1 MPLAPPDRWRLWTR
15 GWVGLGV
22 PTMPKILYF
31 VPEDWAFVSHFRPMA
46 QAAVECGLDV
56 VIATRVHQ
64 HAEAIVRQGYKLVPL
79 ESRRG
84 SLNPLALLKGISEMV
99 RIIRIEQPTIVHC
112 VSLPM
117 AVLGGLAARL
127 VRRRQ
132 IVLALT
138 GLGYVWV
145 ESGPIAA
152 IVRVLVRRI
161 ISHLVRHPGTVC
173 VFENAEAPR
182 EFGLAPSDPKVVLV
196 GGAGVDPQAFQCGPA
211 PPAPP
216 VKIALLARMIRPKG
230 IAEAVAAVRRARERG
245 AAVELHLYGAPD
257 PSNRTSYA
265 EADLRRW
272 ASDPGIHWHG
282 ATDDVARVYR
292 DHHIAMLL
300 SVREGLPKSLVEAAA
315 AGRPIVA
322 TDVPGCREVV
332 RQGREGYLVPF
343 GDVDAAA
350 RALVELAGDQALRLR
365 LGAAANARFRE
376 RFTIAAVKAVFT
388 DLYRSLLARPGRKGE
403 TEASANPAAAL
414 PIQD

>member
-1 MPLAPPDRWRLWTR
+1 
-15 GWVGLGV
+15 
-22 PTMPKILYF
+22 MPKILYF

-46 QAAVECGLDV
+46 EAAIACGLEV
-56 VIATRVHQ
+56 VIATRVHR
-64 HAEAIVRQGYKLVPL
+64 HAEAIVGLGYKLLPL

-84 SLNPLALLKGISEMV
+84 SLNPLALLKSISEMA
-99 RIIRIEQPTIVHC
+99 RIIRTEQPTIVHC

-117 AVLGGLAARL
+117 AVLGGLAARAA
-127 VRRRQ
+127 RRRQ

-145 ESGPIAA
+145 ESGPVAA
-152 IVRVLVRRI
+152 IVRAIVRRI
-161 ISHLVRHPGTVC
+161 IGYLLRHPGTVC
-173 VFENAEAPR
+173 VFENAEDPR
-182 EFGLAPSDPKVVLV
+182 EFGLDPADPNVVLV
-196 GGAGVDPQAFQCGPA
+196 GGAGVDPEAFQGGLE

-216 VKIALLARMIRPKG
+216 VKIALLARMIKPKG
-230 IAEAVAAVRRARERG
+230 IAEAVAAVRRARELG

-272 ASDPGIHWHG
+272 ARDPGIHWHG
-282 ATDDVARVYR
+282 ATDVVARVHR
-292 DHHIAMLL
+292 EHHIAMLL

-343 GDVDAAA
+343 GDIDAAA
-350 RALVELAGDQALRLR
+350 QALVELAGDRALRLR
-365 LGAAANARFRE
+365 LGAAANARFHE
-376 RFTIAAVKAVFT
+376 RFTVAAVKVVFA
-388 DLYRSLLARPGRKGE
+388 DLYRSLISARGRQGG
-403 TEASANPAAAL
+403 TENG
-414 PIQD
+414 